1 MALDNQLR
9 NMSYIRSVVITATLT
24 LILLPLMI
32 GTLQHIALGAKPKFP
47 NTKDGS
53 YCSDLYNAISDLRK
67 KSDKQGGLLTA
78 NETRL
83 LDNLVATYNHDCR
96 NSFGGNPGLTGQTG
110 AVEQGSDVL
119 KDDNP
124 PAKTSDQNIAP
135 GSGVNNPDSQN
146 KIVQK
151 NNG

>member
-1 MALDNQLR
+1 
-9 NMSYIRSVVITATLT
+9 
-24 LILLPLMI
+24 
-32 GTLQHIALGAKPKFP
+32 
-47 NTKDGS
+47 
-53 YCSDLYNAISDLRK
+53 
-67 KSDKQGGLLTA
+67 
-78 NETRL
+78 

-119 KDDNP
+119 QGDNP
-124 PAKTSDQNIAP
+124 PAKTSDQNLAA
-135 GSGVNNPDSQN
+135 SNGVNNPDSQN